1 MSYYKKIDGKGR
13 LLELREFDDFDEY
26 IKELNESV
34 ESGTTLVEI
43 TEDEYDK
50 LYDFAEQHNS
60 STTGHPE
67 GISFTWSSGNDSP
80 KDDPSILKLHTL
92 NFFGMC
98 GEVPTEEELD
108 RIYNWLTKK

>member
-1 MSYYKKIDGKGR
+1 MSYYKKIDVSGR

-26 IKELNESV
+26 LKELNESS
-34 ESGTTLVEI
+34 ESGTMLVEI

-50 LYDFAEQHNS
+50 LYDYAEQHNR
-60 STTGHPE
+60 STTQPIE
-67 GISFTWSSGNDSP
+67 GISFTWASGDDSP
-80 KDDPSILKLHTL
+80 KDDSSILRLHTL

-98 GEVPTEEELD
+98 GEVPTEGELD